1 MYLEAEAKKE
11 PTRGRLLLDPWGT
24 CGSAGTRSPARARNL
39 RPPDGDD
46 ITTAAA
52 AASQQHGSAAR
63 IISRVRVERAILAT
77 TQS

>member
-11 PTRGRLLLDPWGT
+11 PTRGRLLLDPWCT

-52 AASQQHGSAAR
+52 PASQQHGSAAR
-63 IISRVRVERAILAT
+63 IISRVCVEKAILAT

>member
-24 CGSAGTRSPARARNL
+24 CGSAGTRSPAKGAE
-39 RPPDGDD
+39 PATTGGDD
-46 ITTAAA
+46 IATAAA
-52 AASQQHGSAAR
+52 PASQQHGSAAR
-63 IISRVRVERAILAT
+63 IISRVCVEKAILAT